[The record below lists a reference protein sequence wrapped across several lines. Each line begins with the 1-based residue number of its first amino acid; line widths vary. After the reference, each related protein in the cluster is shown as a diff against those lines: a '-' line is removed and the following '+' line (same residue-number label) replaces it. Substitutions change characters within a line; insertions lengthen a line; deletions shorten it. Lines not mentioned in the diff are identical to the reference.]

1 MRHLVLLATLA
12 ALARGLAATPPAPT
26 CEALVAALPA
36 SLEAAREVQIA
47 VTLEQ
52 GGRELAY
59 ERSRVSRA
67 ADGSREVTV
76 LERRGLRRPD
86 GPAGDGGGGEGGGG
100 AYDLLACEDHELVE
114 EADGAVRLRLRDADP
129 DAPVAEWTLR
139 FTRVD
144 DAWRPL
150 ELVAPFEVRVLFVP
164 VRGRFVTTFAGWVFA
179 PP

>member
-1 MRHLVLLATLA
+1 MRRLVLIAVLASLV
-12 ALARGLAATPPAPT
+12 RGLAATPPVPT

-36 SLEAAREVQIA
+36 SLEAAREVEIA

-59 ERSRVSRA
+59 ERSRVARA
-67 ADGSREVTV
+67 PDGSREVTV

-86 GPAGDGGGGEGGGG
+86 GPGAGGGDGDPD
-100 AYDLLACEDHELVE
+100 AYDLLSCEDHELAE
-114 EADGAVRLRLRDADP
+114 EADGSVLLWLRDADP

-139 FTRVD
+139 FARVG

-164 VRGRFVTTFAGWVFA
+164 VRGRFVTQFAGWAFG

>member
-1 MRHLVLLATLA
+1 VRRVVLLAALATLA
-12 ALARGLAATPPAPT
+12 RGLSAAPPAPA

-36 SLEAAREVQIA
+36 SLAAAREVQIA

-67 ADGSREVTV
+67 PDGSREVTV

-86 GPAGDGGGGEGGGG
+86 GPAGGDTGGDGDPG
-100 AYDLLACEDHELVE
+100 AYDLLSCEDHELVE
-114 EADGAVRLRLRDADP
+114 EGDGIVRLRLRDADP

-139 FTRVD
+139 FARVD

-164 VRGRFVTTFAGWVFA
+164 VRGRFVTRFAGWAFG